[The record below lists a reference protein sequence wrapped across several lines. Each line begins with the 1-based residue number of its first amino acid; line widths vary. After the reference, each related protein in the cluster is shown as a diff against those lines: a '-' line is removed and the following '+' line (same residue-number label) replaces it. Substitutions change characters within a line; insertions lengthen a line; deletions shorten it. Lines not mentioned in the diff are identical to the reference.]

1 VYGAPEGTL
10 LVANEHSYSSA
21 WSCKTGK
28 RIESSWTSIRGR
40 NSPPMGAKII
50 QIFFAR
56 FARARRKREGGRK
69 KEGRRG
75 KEKIKF

>member
-1 VYGAPEGTL
+1 L

-56 FARARRKREGGRK
+56 FARARRKREGR
-69 KEGRRG
+69 KEGGRRKEG